1 TVINSQWMQG
11 PIPRGF
17 DSLSYTGTGKQAKL
31 YINDAK
37 DYKGAVTETDFSAF
51 GLSGKKGRPG
61 AKLPDTLKESM
72 RRAEA
77 AINEQ
82 VKDVATRDE
91 LIRQLRAKEAT
102 VRIIGPATASIDDA
116 TRAAVKAKTGF
127 TVSRDIVRVPTSE

>member
-1 TVINSQWMQG
+1 MQG

-37 DYKGAVTETDFSAF
+37 NYQGAVKEKDFSAF
-51 GLSGKKGRPG
+51 GLSGKNGRPG
-61 AKLPDTLKESM
+61 AKPRDTLKESM
-72 RRAEA
+72 DKAEDAIRA
-77 AINEQ
+77 Q

-91 LIRQLRAKEAT
+91 LIRQLRGKSAT
-102 VRIIGPATASIDDA
+102 VRIVAPATANIDDA

-127 TVSRDIVRVPTSE
+127 TVSPEIVRVPTSD